1 MTTVDLRALLEDVDD
16 DVKIELANMPE
27 IVERGDDLDVN
38 SLPIK
43 ARRWHRADEVVAV
56 VADLKSSTRIGLN
69 KKPASVA
76 SIYEASTGGVVQ
88 VFDEFDA
95 DFVAI
100 QGDGAFG
107 LFWGEFRMERAV
119 CAGITIKTFSKR
131 HLVPRLE
138 KRWPDSLPKTGLKVG
153 VAASPILVKRVGVP
167 RTDHQEPVWAG
178 RAVNYAAKAAQ
189 QADAHE
195 MLVSGTVWDWA
206 QDNDYLAVTCP
217 CGDEGPNPS
226 LWHDVTLEKVPE
238 DDGER
243 EGKRLTSQWC
253 EEHGAEYCAA
263 VLAGLTYRAD
273 AHEVVEKAAAVEL
286 ANPLRAVAARKRR
299 DHLNL
304 IRGLR
309 QR

>member
-1 MTTVDLRALLEDVDD
+1 VTTVDLKALLEDVDD
-16 DVKIELANMPE
+16 DVKTELANMPE
-27 IVERGDDLDVN
+27 IVERGDDLDVG

-107 LFWGEFRMERAV
+107 LFWGDYRMERAV
-119 CAGITIKTFSKR
+119 CAGITIKTFSAR

-138 KRWPDSLPKTGLKVG
+138 KRWPDSLPETGLKVG

-189 QADAHE
+189 QADAHQ
-195 MLVSGTVWDWA
+195 MLVTGTVWDWA

-217 CGDEGPNPS
+217 CGDGPSPS
-226 LWHDVTLEKVPE
+226 LWTDVTLDKVPG

-243 EGKRLTSQWC
+243 EGKLLTSQWC
-253 EEHGAEYCAA
+253 EHHGAEYCAA
-263 VLAGLTYRAD
+263 VLSGETYRPD
-273 AHEVVEKAAAVEL
+273 AHETVEMASAEER
-286 ANPLRAVAARKRR
+286 ANPVRARAARDRR
-299 DHLNL
+299 DYLSRM
-304 IRGLR
+304 RGLR
-309 QR
+309 RR

>member
-1 MTTVDLRALLEDVDD
+1 MTTVDLKALLEDVDG
-16 DVKIELANMPE
+16 DVKTELAGMPE
-27 IVERGDDLDVN
+27 IVERGDDLDVG

-56 VADLKSSTRIGLN
+56 VADMKSSTLIGLN

-107 LFWGEFRMERAV
+107 LFWGGSRMERAV
-119 CAGITIKTFSKR
+119 CAGITIKTFSAR
-131 HLVPRLE
+131 HLVPRLQR
-138 KRWPDSLPKTGLKVG
+138 RWPDSLPETGLKVG

-167 RTDHQEPVWAG
+167 RTDHQEPIWAG
-178 RAVNYAAKAAQ
+178 RAVNYAVKAAQ
-189 QADAHE
+189 QADAHQ
-195 MLVSGTVWDWA
+195 MLVAGTVWDWI
-206 QDNDYLAVTCP
+206 QGNDYLAVTCP
-217 CGDEGPNPS
+217 CGEGPSPS
-226 LWHDVTLEKVPE
+226 LWEDATLEKVPS
-238 DDGER
+238 DDSER
-243 EGKRLTSQWC
+243 EGKLLTSHWC
-253 EEHGAEYCAA
+253 ELHGPEYCTA
-263 VLAGLTYRAD
+263 VLTGERYRPD
-273 AHEVVEKAAAVEL
+273 AHDVVEKASLDEAAS
-286 ANPLRAVAARKRR
+286 PLRARAARDRR
-299 DHLNL
+299 DYLSR